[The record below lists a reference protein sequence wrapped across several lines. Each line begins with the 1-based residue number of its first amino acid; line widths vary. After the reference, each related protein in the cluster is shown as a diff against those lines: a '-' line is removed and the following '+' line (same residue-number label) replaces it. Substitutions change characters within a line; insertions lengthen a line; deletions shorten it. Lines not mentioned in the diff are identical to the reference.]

1 MPRLAISLFG
11 PFHVTLDGT
20 PVTEFKT
27 NKVQALL
34 AYLAVEADRAHQRNH
49 IQRSY
54 RRRPLEAGRR
64 RFYLQWLKMDTPYF
78 PGAR

>member
-11 PFHVTLDGT
+11 PFDVTLDGT

-34 AYLAVEADRAHQRNH
+34 ARLTNRQ
-49 IQRSY
+49 S
-54 RRRPLEAGRR
+54 
-64 RFYLQWLKMDTPYF
+64 
-78 PGAR
+78 